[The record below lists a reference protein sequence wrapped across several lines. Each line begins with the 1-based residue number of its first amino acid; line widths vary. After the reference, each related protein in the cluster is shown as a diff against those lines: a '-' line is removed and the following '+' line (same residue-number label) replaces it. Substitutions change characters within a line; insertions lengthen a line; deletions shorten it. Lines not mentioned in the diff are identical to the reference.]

1 MKPYRNRIVL
11 LATVVVVCS
20 VPAGASKERVEGV
33 PPSNRGQDARDTTP
47 RGVTTNVTLWDTGV
61 PLGDPIN
68 LTDRTAW
75 KVVPPNL
82 LMLEDDPLKALSSPA
97 YYGREYVFQGEAV
110 VENSDLTAVV
120 SSVKGKVVV
129 SLKSSRF
136 AIGSAEFKGLSRC
149 TILQNTG
156 DEVALEISFSTG
168 VPGANRSVVLA
179 FSKTPIV
186 EIKPAAALKGVSLV
200 SPMAYGVVPGFIG
213 DDLVL
218 SPSQYPSDNTLDV
231 PCESLFLGL
240 LQGQSGILVMTWPK
254 GKQQMRLGLSQQGRE
269 DRGEGVPPSNRG
281 QDARDTDRLIESID
295 FDNDGQSI
303 YVALLEAPGIWHREP
318 LGVSYLEKDVASQ
331 WKRPFPAK
339 WVTQLWEGDV
349 RTTYT
354 FREAPPGTIWRA
366 VGGWY
371 NYPIWF
377 DGDATWFHLSKK
389 VLPKGESIIYFL
401 EGRDAP
407 ASVWTPVDIMKA
419 TLGRQA
425 CDSILDMA
433 GQKLRTHHRRGAA
446 GIRQAATC
454 GCTAAIE
461 DVFKAGREIEK
472 KEYIEGAVGDMVY
485 FVTRHME
492 RLNEYWAFAD
502 NMIKFLRTTEDS
514 RPELKAYLDGLLQIV
529 QRIPEQH
536 NVQEENIKSLEYAD
550 ELSRKTLA
558 LLQKKDPQNLPACL
572 DLGKKWRGMGGAQ
585 DALLGEYHI
594 VVRKLFQEAGYSCLI
609 QPQAVDVAR
618 EVRNRCR
625 QCLRNPDGYEIWPNY

>member
-20 VPAGASKERVEGV
+20 VPARASQE
-33 PPSNRGQDARDTTP
+33 TP

-82 LMLEDDPLKALSSPA
+82 LMLEDDPQRALSSPA
-97 YYGREYVFQGEAV
+97 YYGREYTFQGDAV
-110 VENSDLTAVV
+110 VENSYLTAVV
-120 SSVKGKVVV
+120 SSVQRKVVV
-129 SLKSSRF
+129 SSKNSKFEIWHSI
-136 AIGSAEFKGLSRC
+136 AAGCRC
-149 TILQNTG
+149 VVLQNTG
-156 DEVALEISFSTG
+156 DDVALEVFFPIDRDKALGETD
-168 VPGANRSVVLA
+168 VLV
-179 FSKTPIV
+179 FNKTPIV
-186 EIKPAAALKGVSLV
+186 EIKPGETKAVLTPLFKRIGITPPTQVINLHCS
-200 SPMAYGVVPGFIG
+200 MDYGIVPGFIG

-218 SPSQYPSDNTLDV
+218 SPSQYPSEKTV
-231 PCESLFLGL
+231 SLPTENAFLGL
-240 LQGQSGILVMTWPK
+240 LKGENSVLVITWPRAER
-254 GKQQMRLGLSQQGRE
+254 QMTRLGLGEQGQQGRFF
-269 DRGEGVPPSNRG
+269 DSISVDSRG
-281 QDARDTDRLIESID
+281 Q
-295 FDNDGQSI
+295 NV
-303 YVALLEAPGIWHREP
+303 YVALLDAPGIWHREP

-339 WVTQLWEGDV
+339 WITQLWEGDV

-377 DGDATWFHLSKK
+377 DGDATWFHLGKK

-401 EGRDAP
+401 DGQDTP
-407 ASVWTPVDIMKA
+407 ASVWTPIDIMKA
-419 TLGRQA
+419 TLGRPA
-425 CDSILDMA
+425 CDSILDVA
-433 GQKLRTHHRRGAA
+433 GRKLRTHHRRGAA

-461 DVFKAGREIEK
+461 EVFKAGQEIEK
-472 KEYIEGAVGDMVY
+472 KEDVEGAVGDMVY
-485 FVTRHME
+485 FVTRHVE

-502 NMIKFLRTTEDS
+502 DMIKFLRATES
-514 RPELKAYLDGLLQIV
+514 WLPELKAYVDGLLQIV

-536 NVQEENIKSLEYAD
+536 DVQKENIKSLEYAD
-550 ELSRKTLA
+550 ELSGKTLA

-572 DLGKKWRGMGGAQ
+572 DLGRKWRGMGGAQ
-585 DALLGEYHI
+585 DALLGEYHL
-594 VVRKLFQEAGYSCLI
+594 VVRKLFQEAGYSCLTE
-609 QPQAVDVAR
+609 PKAMDVAR

>member
-1 MKPYRNRIVL
+1 MKPHRNRIVL
-11 LATVVVVCS
+11 LATLVVGLGF
-20 VPAGASKERVEGV
+20 ANLGGAQSATA
-33 PPSNRGQDARDTTP
+33 PHP
-47 RGVTTNVTLWDTGV
+47 VTLWDTGAS
-61 PLGDPIN
+61 LGDPIN
-68 LTDRTAW
+68 LTDQTAW

-82 LMLEDDPLKALSSPA
+82 LMLEDDPQKALSSPA
-97 YYGREYVFQGEAV
+97 YYGREYAFQGDAV
-110 VENSDLTAVV
+110 VENSYLTAVV
-120 SSVKGKVVV
+120 SSAQRKVVV
-129 SLKSSRF
+129 CSKNSRF
-136 AIGSAEFKGLSRC
+136 ALGGAEFKGLSRC

-156 DEVALEISFSTG
+156 DDVALEISFATG
-168 VPGANRSVVLA
+168 GRGADLSVVLA
-179 FSKTPIV
+179 FGKTPIV
-186 EIKPAAALKGVSLV
+186 EVRPATALKGVGLA
-200 SPMAYGVVPGFIG
+200 SPLSYGIVPGFIG

-218 SPSQYPSDNTLDV
+218 SPGQYLSDNTLYV
-231 PCESLFLGL
+231 PCENLFLGL
-240 LQGQSGILVMTWPK
+240 LPGQNGILVMTWPK
-254 GKQQMRLGLSQQGRE
+254 GKQQMRLGLSKQGQA
-269 DRGEGVPPSNRG
+269 S
-281 QDARDTDRLIESID
+281 RLIESID
-295 FDNDGQSI
+295 FDDDGQSI
-303 YVALLEAPGIWHREP
+303 YVALLDAPGIWHREP

-331 WKRPFPAK
+331 WRKPFPAK

-377 DGDATWFHLSKK
+377 DGDATWFRLGKK

-401 EGRDAP
+401 ESQDTP

-419 TLGRQA
+419 TLGRQT
-425 CDSILDMA
+425 CDGILDVA
-433 GQKLRTHHRRGAA
+433 GQKLRTHHRRGAD

-461 DVFKAGREIEK
+461 EVFKAGQEIEK
-472 KEYIEGAVGDMVY
+472 KEYIEGAVGDMAY
-485 FVTRHME
+485 FVTRHVE

-502 NMIKFLRTTEDS
+502 DMIKFLRATES
-514 RPELKAYLDGLLQIV
+514 SQPELKAYLDGLLQIV

-536 NVQEENIKSLEYAD
+536 NVQKENIKSLEYAD

-558 LLQKKDPQNLPACL
+558 LLQRKDPQNLPACL

-594 VVRKLFQEAGYSCLI
+594 TVRKLFQEAGYNCLI